1 MIQGTTRNVIA
12 IVTLAGGL
20 LFAGGCGSNSYSTTE
35 FDMTSNPTLACSDGI
50 GAQLFAP
57 AEAGVATAAIF
68 REAEVAVAIAE
79 AHEAD
84 GTYDAWYASFDRNVD
99 ETGSTVVDV
108 PVELDDSQH

>member
-12 IVTLAGGL
+12 ILTLAGGL
-20 LFAGGCGSNSYSTTE
+20 LFAGGCSNSYSTAE
-35 FDMTSNPTLACSDGI
+35 FDMTANPTLACSDGI

-57 AEAGVATAAIF
+57 AEAGSATAAIF

-99 ETGSTVVDV
+99 EAGSTVVDV
-108 PVELDDSQH
+108 PVELDNSQH